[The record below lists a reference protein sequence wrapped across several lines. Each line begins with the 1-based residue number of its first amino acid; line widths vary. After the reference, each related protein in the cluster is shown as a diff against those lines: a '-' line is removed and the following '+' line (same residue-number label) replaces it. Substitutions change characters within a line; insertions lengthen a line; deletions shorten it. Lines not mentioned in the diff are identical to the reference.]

1 MKEHR
6 LYAGAG
12 EEARME
18 LLHRR
23 CAGLDVHKEE
33 VVAGVRVVE
42 GGKREEVTERFGTT
56 TAELLRL
63 GDCWRGGG

>member
-1 MKEHR
+1 
-6 LYAGAG
+6 
-12 EEARME
+12 ME

-33 VVAGVRVVE
+33 VIAGARVVE
-42 GGKREEVTERFGTT
+42 GGKLEEVTERFGTT

-63 GDCWRGGG
+63 GDWLEGCG